1 MADQQENELLPETT
15 DGFKVGEKKTL
26 DEYSKMAN
34 ASGNVLDLVGVES
47 TPPAVPRSR
56 SGLEITM

>member
-15 DGFKVGEKKTL
+15 DGFKVGEKKTM

-34 ASGNVLDLVGVES
+34 ASGSVRGLAGVKS
-47 TPPAVPRSR
+47 TPPAIPRS
-56 SGLEITM
+56 